1 MDNNSITVSIKDF
14 QIIEK
19 ATLTFN
25 KGLNCIIGPS
35 NNGKSAIFRAIMS
48 LLYNE
53 PGTNRIRTGCNSY
66 MVGLQMNGNT
76 VLFQKGTKESVYK
89 INGVMYQ
96 KPGRVQLE
104 EVANATGIKE
114 LNLNGKNEQ
123 LNFWY
128 QMEKPFLLDRSET
141 DLFRF
146 IVDSGKDNRT
156 TLALKDMVSDR
167 QTKNSEITQLQGK
180 IEAIEESLKSLDQKL
195 VNADEHIA
203 VCNKIIELGPKIK
216 QLESMIALYNEITEI
231 KDQLA
236 KTESKLKVYHK
247 VLGNLATVKGKLEKS
262 VTRVNVYSILLN
274 DLTDSKNKLSD
285 IDMRLLK
292 IKNYSEAKYSE
303 NINKALSIARLY
315 AEITNINKIKKDVET
330 KLEMC
335 NNYKCVDE
343 DKVTRVSQLY
353 ILKTSLVHLRS
364 QIDDADFEV
373 NKIDKV
379 LSEIKTKLAT
389 FKVCPLCNRPF

>member
-1 MDNNSITVSIKDF
+1 MENNSITVSIKDF

-19 ATLTFN
+19 ATLTFD

-53 PGTNRIRTGCNSY
+53 PGTNRIRTGCSSY
-66 MVGLQMNGNT
+66 MVGLQMNGST

-89 INGVMYQ
+89 INGVLYQ

-104 EVANATGIKE
+104 EVAQATGIKE

-167 QTKNSEITQLQGK
+167 QTKSANVTQLQGK
-180 IEAIEESLKSLDQKL
+180 IEAIEDSLKSLDQKL
-195 VNADEHIA
+195 ENADDKISI
-203 VCNKIIELGPKIK
+203 CNKIIELGPKIK
-216 QLESMIALYNEITEI
+216 QLESMKNLYEEISSI
-231 KDQLA
+231 KDELA
-236 KTESKLKVYHK
+236 KIESKLKVYNK
-247 VLGNLATVKGKLEKS
+247 TLGNLASMKGSLETS
-262 VTRVNVYSILLN
+262 VTRVNVFKILLDDLESSKN
-274 DLTDSKNKLSD
+274 DLSI
-285 IDMRLLK
+285 IDMKLMK
-292 IKNYSEAKYSE
+292 IKNYNEEKYLEKISKALIIAKLYNE
-303 NINKALSIARLY
+303 ICKINKVKNDI
-315 AEITNINKIKKDVET
+315 EI
-330 KLEMC
+330 KLE
-335 NNYKCVDE
+335 KCYNHKQVDE
-343 DKVTRVSQLY
+343 EKVMRVSQLY
-353 ILKTSLVHLRS
+353 ILKTSITDLRS
-364 QIDDADFEV
+364 QVDDANFEL
-373 NKIDKV
+373 NKLEGL
-379 LSEIKTKLAT
+379 LSEVKKKLSS
-389 FKVCPLCNRPF
+389 FKVCPLCSRPF

>member
-1 MDNNSITVSIKDF
+1 MENNNSITVSIKDF

-19 ATLTFN
+19 ATLTFDR
-25 KGLNCIIGPS
+25 GLNCIIGPS

-66 MVGLQMNGNT
+66 MVGLQMNGST
-76 VLFQKGTKESVYK
+76 VLFQKGIKESVYK
-89 INGVMYQ
+89 INGVLYQ

-104 EVANATGIKE
+104 EVAKATGIKE

-167 QTKNSEITQLQGK
+167 QTKSSSVTQLQGK

-195 VNADEHIA
+195 ENADDKIA
-203 VCNKIIELGPKIK
+203 ICNKIIELGPKIK
-216 QLESMIALYNEITEI
+216 QLESMKTLYDTITEI
-231 KDQLA
+231 KSDLA
-236 KTESKLKVYHK
+236 QTESRIKVYNK
-247 VLGNLATVKGKLEKS
+247 VLGNLASIKGDLEKS
-262 VTRVNVYSILLN
+262 VTKINVYKILLD
-274 DLTDSKNKLSD
+274 DLTVSKDKLSE
-285 IDMRLLK
+285 IDMKLLK
-292 IKNYSEAKYSE
+292 IQKYTEAKYVES
-303 NINKALSIARLY
+303 INKALEVARLY
-315 AEITNINKIKKDVET
+315 TELSNINKIKNDIEI
-330 KLEMC
+330 KLEKC
-335 NNYKCVDE
+335 NNYKYMDE
-343 DKVTRVSQLY
+343 EKIKRVSQLY
-353 ILKTSLVHLRS
+353 ILNTSVVHLRS

-373 NKIDKV
+373 KKIDN
-379 LSEIKTKLAT
+379 LLT
-389 FKVCPLCNRPF
+389 FKVCPLCSRPF